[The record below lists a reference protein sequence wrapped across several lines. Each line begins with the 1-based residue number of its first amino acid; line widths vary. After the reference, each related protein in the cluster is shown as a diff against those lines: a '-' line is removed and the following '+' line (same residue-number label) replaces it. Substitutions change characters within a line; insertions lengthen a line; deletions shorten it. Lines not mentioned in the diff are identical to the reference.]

1 MESNQLLV
9 IDLKGSAGVVLED
22 GTIKP
27 LEVGD
32 TITVGDLVVT
42 ADNSSLTI
50 DVQGETL
57 SIPANQNVKI
67 TPDLLAQETRDSS
80 ETTVFDESLD
90 AAIASLEQTDNNDG
104 QTAAN
109 SDVTDFLDALEGDG
123 DILDN
128 LEATAAGGAGGAG
141 SGGGSSFVQLT
152 RIAEGVNPNSVAFDS
167 SFDPDSTEAL
177 NIRDTS
183 DGVVPDDGTA
193 SISLNEVGLTNSS
206 QPTISGTSENL
217 VGETVNITVT
227 DENGNSQVVSAVIG
241 PDGTF
246 EITLPNP
253 IADGPVSVVVEATD
267 PDGNAFN
274 DAISIEIDTTAPVIN
289 IDPVAD
295 SASQTVTVTG
305 SVAGL
310 NTGDNVSVTLTDSTG
325 TQQTIVTQVD
335 AQGNWSITTT
345 SPLAEGE
352 FNVNAVAVDAAG
364 NQAIDQAVA
373 SIDLTAPEITVT
385 VAGETN
391 NATPP
396 LTGTT
401 TGVPQGTEVT
411 ITVTDSAGEVQLLT
425 AITGEDG
432 SWAVDVGVALP
443 EGDFTV
449 DAQVSDSVGNQ
460 ALASDAGVIDLTA
473 PIVEINAIADTQD
486 TTPVITG
493 FAQDVPAGSVIT
505 VVITDI
511 NGQVQ
516 TLLTQTND
524 DGSWSVSVST
534 PLAQGEFEVNATV
547 TDTAGNEAQAI
558 EQGLVDLTSPEITVT
573 AIADTNDTTPT
584 FVGRVEGAPEG
595 SVITVLVTDS
605 DGNIQ
610 TLTTTLEADG
620 TWSVESPNAIPG
632 GEFSVTATVSDP
644 AGNEASAQ
652 TSGEV
657 TFAPIS
663 IQIDSIA
670 DTNDTT
676 PFLSGN
682 TGNVPAGT
690 TITLTITASDGSTFN
705 LLAVTQE
712 DGSWSAQVT
721 EPLPEGDFT
730 VVAAVIDDAGNEAQ
744 ASTVGNVDLTVSI
757 NFIIDTNDT
766 TPTISG
772 TTQDVDAGAVVTVT
786 FTGSDGATETV
797 QVTTN
802 ADGSWSIEA
811 TDELVEGQ
819 FTVVATVTDAAGN
832 TASATEV
839 GEIDLTDP
847 AITINPITDTNDT
860 TPSVTGSVVDV
871 PQGTEVT
878 LLITDS
884 DGNQQT
890 ITAITNADG
899 SYSADILNELSEGD
913 FTVTASVS
921 DEAGNSSTATVT
933 GTIDLT
939 APTVTIDN
947 IGDTNDTTPTIS
959 GSTQGLA
966 AGSVVTVIVTDNAG
980 AEQQFV
986 TAINGDGTW
995 SIDVPQTLAEGEF
1008 SVVANVSD
1016 SAGNSAQDSQTGSID
1031 LTAPTI
1037 SVNDFTDSNDSTPVF
1052 SGTTTDVEPGSLITV
1067 SVTDSNGDSQTLTA
1081 VVAEDGSW
1089 QVGATTAIAEGEF
1102 TITATA
1108 TDAAGNEASATTTG
1122 VIDTA
1127 APTVVIDPVGDTNDT
1142 TPTISGSATGEPE
1155 GTVVTITV
1163 TDEAGNPQ
1171 TITTEVQA
1179 DGTFSVDVPNE
1190 LSEGE
1195 FTVEVSVT
1203 DNAGNETTATT
1214 TGEVDT
1220 AAPTVI
1226 IDPVGDTN
1234 DTTPTI
1240 SGSATGEPEGTVVT
1254 ITVTDEA
1261 GNLQTI
1267 TTEVQADGTFSVD
1280 VPNELSEGEFTVE
1293 VSVTDNAGNETTATT
1308 TGEVDTAAS
1317 TVLIDPVGDTNDTT
1331 PTISGSATGEPEGTV
1346 VTITV
1351 TDEAGNP

>member
-90 AAIASLEQTDNNDG
+90 AAIASLEQNDNNDG

-253 IADGPVSVVVEATD
+253 IADGPVSVIVEATD

-449 DAQVSDSVGNQ
+449 DA
-460 ALASDAGVIDLTA
+460 
-473 PIVEINAIADTQD
+473 
-486 TTPVITG
+486 
-493 FAQDVPAGSVIT
+493 
-505 VVITDI
+505 
-511 NGQVQ
+511 
-516 TLLTQTND
+516 
-524 DGSWSVSVST
+524 
-534 PLAQGEFEVNATV
+534 
-547 TDTAGNEAQAI
+547 
-558 EQGLVDLTSPEITVT
+558 
-573 AIADTNDTTPT
+573 
-584 FVGRVEGAPEG
+584 
-595 SVITVLVTDS
+595 
-605 DGNIQ
+605 
-610 TLTTTLEADG
+610 
-620 TWSVESPNAIPG
+620 
-632 GEFSVTATVSDP
+632 
-644 AGNEASAQ
+644 
-652 TSGEV
+652 
-657 TFAPIS
+657 
-663 IQIDSIA
+663 
-670 DTNDTT
+670 
-676 PFLSGN
+676 
-682 TGNVPAGT
+682 
-690 TITLTITASDGSTFN
+690 
-705 LLAVTQE
+705 
-712 DGSWSAQVT
+712 
-721 EPLPEGDFT
+721 
-730 VVAAVIDDAGNEAQ
+730 
-744 ASTVGNVDLTVSI
+744 
-757 NFIIDTNDT
+757 
-766 TPTISG
+766 
-772 TTQDVDAGAVVTVT
+772 
-786 FTGSDGATETV
+786 
-797 QVTTN
+797 
-802 ADGSWSIEA
+802 
-811 TDELVEGQ
+811 
-819 FTVVATVTDAAGN
+819 
-832 TASATEV
+832 
-839 GEIDLTDP
+839 
-847 AITINPITDTNDT
+847 
-860 TPSVTGSVVDV
+860 
-871 PQGTEVT
+871 
-878 LLITDS
+878 
-884 DGNQQT
+884 
-890 ITAITNADG
+890 
-899 SYSADILNELSEGD
+899 
-913 FTVTASVS
+913 
-921 DEAGNSSTATVT
+921 
-933 GTIDLT
+933 
-939 APTVTIDN
+939 
-947 IGDTNDTTPTIS
+947 
-959 GSTQGLA
+959 
-966 AGSVVTVIVTDNAG
+966 
-980 AEQQFV
+980 
-986 TAINGDGTW
+986 
-995 SIDVPQTLAEGEF
+995 
-1008 SVVANVSD
+1008 
-1016 SAGNSAQDSQTGSID
+1016 
-1031 LTAPTI
+1031 
-1037 SVNDFTDSNDSTPVF
+1037 
-1052 SGTTTDVEPGSLITV
+1052 
-1067 SVTDSNGDSQTLTA
+1067 
-1081 VVAEDGSW
+1081 
-1089 QVGATTAIAEGEF
+1089 
-1102 TITATA
+1102 
-1108 TDAAGNEASATTTG
+1108 
-1122 VIDTA
+1122 
-1127 APTVVIDPVGDTNDT
+1127 
-1142 TPTISGSATGEPE
+1142 
-1155 GTVVTITV
+1155 
-1163 TDEAGNPQ
+1163 
-1171 TITTEVQA
+1171 
-1179 DGTFSVDVPNE
+1179 
-1190 LSEGE
+1190 
-1195 FTVEVSVT
+1195 
-1203 DNAGNETTATT
+1203 
-1214 TGEVDT
+1214 
-1220 AAPTVI
+1220 
-1226 IDPVGDTN
+1226 
-1234 DTTPTI
+1234 
-1240 SGSATGEPEGTVVT
+1240 
-1254 ITVTDEA
+1254 
-1261 GNLQTI
+1261 
-1267 TTEVQADGTFSVD
+1267 
-1280 VPNELSEGEFTVE
+1280 
-1293 VSVTDNAGNETTATT
+1293 
-1308 TGEVDTAAS
+1308 
-1317 TVLIDPVGDTNDTT
+1317 
-1331 PTISGSATGEPEGTV
+1331 
-1346 VTITV
+1346 
-1351 TDEAGNP
+1351 